1 MTDTGFAHQSWEL
14 QDPLEPGP
22 PPAPH
27 SVRRRVVR
35 MVGGVL
41 AVVIGVMGLSY
52 TEALTYPGNAS
63 WQSRT
68 TGWVR
73 ALGGGFAVNTAENWY
88 YTRNPPGDTVP
99 SLSSLPPSRVAAPA
113 AAVSRLPVLPLL
125 PGVAALPGEGR
136 WVPGRVAADGT
147 PALYTSYFQPDPTH
161 ASVVAGVAFIRAGAT
176 GAHLVAGTT
185 QPGGSWP
192 TTAQVA
198 ASDVSALAATF
209 NSGFKLTDISGG
221 FYANGR
227 VGKPLQAGQASLVI
241 SNRGQL
247 SVGQWGRDITMNPHI
262 TAVRQNLALI
272 VDGGHRVSGLRVNAD
287 HRWGTAQNQLQYTWR
302 SGIGTDRAG
311 NVVYVAG
318 DKLTLNTLAT
328 AMTNAGVVRV
338 CNWTFTPGWRSSRPG
353 HPPAV
358 PTRVPR
364 RCCPPWQ
371 VVAPVFSP
379 RISATSSTSPSLGT
393 DRVKATATLHAAV
406 LLRGCAYG
414 HRTHPQRKPED

>member
-14 QDPLEPGP
+14 QDPPEPGP

-27 SVRRRVVR
+27 PVRRWVVR
-35 MVGGVL
+35 MVGAVL

-88 YTRNPPGDTVP
+88 YTRNPPGNTVP
-99 SLSSLPPSRVAAPA
+99 SVSSLPASRAAAPA

-176 GAHLVAGTT
+176 RAHLVAGTT

-221 FYANGR
+221 FYAKGR

-241 SNRGQL
+241 NNRGQL

-272 VDGGHRVSGLRVNAD
+272 VDGGHWVSGLRVNAD

-318 DKLTLNTLAT
+318 NKLTLNTLAT
-328 AMTNAGVVRV
+328 AMTNAGVVRGMQLDIHPGMAFFAS
-338 CNWTFTPGWRSSRPG
+338 WAPTGGPHPGPTKMLPTMAGSRTRFLTPDQRDFFYLTVRGNG
-353 HPPAV
+353 
-358 PTRVPR
+358 
-364 RCCPPWQ
+364 
-371 VVAPVFSP
+371 
-379 RISATSSTSPSLGT
+379 LG
-393 DRVKATATLHAAV
+393 
-406 LLRGCAYG
+406 
-414 HRTHPQRKPED
+414 